1 MTTARKVRLVV
12 TLVVVLLV
20 AGVGTLFTIQ
30 NSSRVTDLSLD
41 VWVFA
46 THLQQPIAVPYLLWA
61 AFGIGLSIG
70 LLWALVSRIRLSSK
84 LNDLEVR
91 AARADL
97 GRTDDDDW
105 T

>member
-1 MTTARKVRLVV
+1 MSGARKVSLAV
-12 TLVVVLLV
+12 TLVVVLLL
-20 AGVGTLFTIQ
+20 GTVGTLFTIQ

-41 VWVFA
+41 LWVFA
-46 THLQQPIAVPYLLWA
+46 THLQEPIAVPYLLWG
-61 AFGIGLSIG
+61 AFGGG
-70 LLWALVSRIRLSSK
+70 LLLGLAWSVVARMRMSGK